1 MDHKEI
7 NENIDSLPDKNEVI
21 INFDYKSHHNYIPK
35 NLFLTNFPNSIK
47 NILKINQDNQGTFW
61 NASNDR
67 GQSFFRN
74 KRFNEPFRCEEIS
87 SKELDLKK
95 NYYTT
100 RKTDE
105 MYQFKK
111 YIKIGATH
119 IFHFQIRK
127 NLLKDKQYL
136 IYIKEYSLEIYDIIK
151 NKRQSLLS
159 MNGTFND
166 NIICFDVFQNDDKFL
181 VFFGKDDGFVDVF
194 TVKKN
199 DFMQCLEMRDS
210 NITPNF
216 NKDLSITASEIL
228 LNDISFNRNDE
239 ENGDLFINYIK
250 YIDQNK
256 LITTSNDSHFKIIDI
271 EKNVTE
277 QKYKNDF
284 PINHCDLNDN
294 KNVLLCIGDSETINL
309 VDLKSNKI
317 INSLNEHFDYGI
329 VIKFNPYNN
338 IYFASGNQDFGCKI
352 WDIRMLDKGSVSTS
366 WGLCDN
372 IGDLDWIDSDSLCY
386 MENSF
391 FSHIFN
397 FKTNKIQDLSFFKIG
412 NGIVHDKINNDI
424 YLNTYKVNEDNPC
437 GILCYETLKNK
448 IYNSFNNINL

>member
-1 MDHKEI
+1 M
-7 NENIDSLPDKNEVI
+7 NEKNDLLPDKNEVI
-21 INFDYKSHHNYIPK
+21 INFKYKSHHNYISK

-47 NILKINQDNQGTFW
+47 NIIKINQDNQGAFW
-61 NASNDR
+61 NASYDR
-67 GQSFFRN
+67 GHYFLLNKKFRQ
-74 KRFNEPFRCEEIS
+74 PFRCEEIS
-87 SKELDLKK
+87 NQERDLKK
-95 NYYTT
+95 QYYLNK
-100 RKTDE
+100 KTDE

-111 YIKIGATH
+111 YIKTGQTH

-136 IYIKEYSLEIYDIIK
+136 IYIKEYSIEIYDIIK

-159 MNGTFND
+159 MNESFND

-181 VFFGKDDGFVDVF
+181 ILFGKDDGFIDF
-194 TVKKN
+194 FSVKKE
-199 DFMQCLEMRDS
+199 DFINCLEMRDS

-216 NKDLSITASEIL
+216 SKDLSILASEL
-228 LNDISFNRNDE
+228 LVNNNNINTNNEDNA
-239 ENGDLFINYIK
+239 DLFINYVKNISK
-250 YIDQNK
+250 NK
-256 LITTSNDSHFKIIDI
+256 IITTSNDCYFKIIDL
-271 EKNVTE
+271 EKNVAD

-284 PINHCDLNDN
+284 PINHCDLND
-294 KNVLLCIGDSETINL
+294 KNNLLLCIGDSKTINL

-352 WDIRMLDKGSVSTS
+352 WDIRMLDKGSISTS

-372 IGDLDWIDSDSLCY
+372 IGDLDWIDSDSLAY

-397 FKTNKIQDLSFFKIG
+397 FKNNKIQDLTFVRFG

-424 YLNTYKVNEDNPC
+424 YLNIYKANEDIPC

>member
-1 MDHKEI
+1 
-7 NENIDSLPDKNEVI
+7 
-21 INFDYKSHHNYIPK
+21 
-35 NLFLTNFPNSIK
+35 
-47 NILKINQDNQGTFW
+47 
-61 NASNDR
+61 
-67 GQSFFRN
+67 
-74 KRFNEPFRCEEIS
+74 
-87 SKELDLKK
+87 
-95 NYYTT
+95 
-100 RKTDE
+100 
-105 MYQFKK
+105 
-111 YIKIGATH
+111 
-119 IFHFQIRK
+119 
-127 NLLKDKQYL
+127 
-136 IYIKEYSLEIYDIIK
+136 
-151 NKRQSLLS
+151 

-166 NIICFDVFQNDDKFL
+166 NIICFDVFQNDEKFL

-194 TVKKN
+194 TVNKK
-199 DFMQCLEMRDS
+199 DFMQNLEMRDS

-216 NKDLSITASEIL
+216 KKDLSIVASEIL
-228 LNDISFNRNDE
+228 LNNISINRNDE
-239 ENGDLFINYIK
+239 DNADLFINYVK
-250 YIDQNK
+250 YFSQNK
-256 LITTSNDSHFKIIDI
+256 LITTSNDSHFKIIDL

-294 KNVLLCIGDSETINL
+294 KNVLLCIGDSKIINL

-317 INSLNEHFDYGI
+317 INTLNEHFDYGI

-338 IYFASGNQDFGCKI
+338 TYFASGNQDFGCKI
-352 WDIRMLDKGSVSTS
+352 WDTRMLDKGSVSTS